1 MIKVFIIAGTR
12 PELIRL
18 SLIITKLDKLADV
31 KLIFTN
37 QNFDYNLSGKF
48 FDELKIRE
56 PDYTFNE
63 SSTSFGAFLSNA
75 LMEFEQVLLKEKPD
89 KILIL
94 GDTNSGLLSIL
105 ADRYKIPVYHC
116 EAGNRCYDKRVP
128 EETNRRIIDH
138 LSTYNLPYTE
148 NSKQNLINE
157 GFDKNHVLKIGN
169 PIYEVLTKHVG
180 PIYHSAVLDTLS
192 LDIRKYV
199 LVTAHRAEN
208 VDNVESLTSIV
219 NALNVIAETTPV
231 VFSIHPRTMVKLEYF
246 KLKLNKDIVVH
257 KPFGLF
263 DFVKLEQLA
272 AMVITDS
279 GTVQEEACIFGVPAI
294 VIRNSTERQE
304 LIECGSSVLVGTDDK
319 AILDVYNI
327 MSKRKIKWAVP
338 ADYMIENVSDIVIN
352 ILLGRD

>member
-1 MIKVFIIAGTR
+1 MKIIIVAGTR

-18 SLIITKLDKLADV
+18 SIIIKKLDVLVDHKFV
-31 KLIFTN
+31 YTN
-37 QNFDYNLSGKF
+37 QNYDPKLSTIF
-48 FDELKIRE
+48 FNDMQIRK
-56 PDYTFNE
+56 PDYEFGETG
-63 SSTSFGAFLSNA
+63 SSFGGFLSNA
-75 LMEFEQVLLKEKPD
+75 IKEFEQILLEEKPD

-94 GDTNSGLLSIL
+94 GDTNSGLVSLV
-105 ADRYKIPVYHC
+105 ANRYGIPIFHM

-157 GFDKNHVLKIGN
+157 GFDKNYVLKIGN
-169 PIYEVLTKHVG
+169 PIYEVLSNHVG
-180 PIYHSAVLDTLS
+180 PIYHSAILDTLS

-231 VFSIHPRTMVKLEYF
+231 VFSIHPRTMVKLEQF

-304 LIECGSSVLVGTDDK
+304 LIECGSSILVGTDDK
-319 AILDVYNI
+319 AILDAYNI
-327 MSKRKIKWAVP
+327 MSKRKIKWTVP
-338 ADYMIENVSDIVIN
+338 ADYMVDNVSDIVIN
-352 ILLGRD
+352 ILLGN

>member
-1 MIKVFIIAGTR
+1 MKIMTIAGTR

-18 SLIITKLDKLADV
+18 SVIIKKLDTLV
-31 KLIFTN
+31 NHRFVYTN
-37 QNFDYNLSGKF
+37 QNYDPKLSTIFFNDMQIRKPDYE
-48 FDELKIRE
+48 FDE
-56 PDYTFNE
+56 TG
-63 SSTSFGAFLSNA
+63 SSFGGFLSNA
-75 LMEFEQVLLKEKPD
+75 LKEFETIILDESPD

-94 GDTNSGLLSIL
+94 GDTNSGLVSLV
-105 ADRYKIPVYHC
+105 ANRYGIPIFHM

-157 GFDKNHVLKIGN
+157 GFDKNHVLKTGN
-169 PIYEVLTKHVG
+169 PIYEVLKKYAG
-180 PIYHSAVLDTLS
+180 PIYHSAILDTLS

-208 VDNVESLTSIV
+208 VDNIESLTSIV
-219 NALNVIAETTPV
+219 NALNGIAETMPV
-231 VFSIHPRTMVKLEYF
+231 VFSVHPRTIVKLEHF

-279 GTVQEEACIFGVPAI
+279 GTVQEEACIFGIPSM
-294 VIRNSTERQE
+294 VIRNSTERHE
-304 LIECGSSVLVGTDDK
+304 LIECGSSVLVGTETKDIED
-319 AILDVYNI
+319 AYHI
-327 MSKRKIKWAVP
+327 MSNRVIKWAVP
-338 ADYMIENVSDIVIN
+338 ADYIVDNVSDTVIN
-352 ILLGRD
+352 ILLGN